1 MRLKPTPERLYK
13 KSKDIESSSL
23 LINDFGIRE
32 NDFKWFGRCSRY
44 LYSLNPE
51 DQDTWIID

>member
-1 MRLKPTPERLYK
+1 MKSRRLKPTPERLYK

-32 NDFKWFGRCSRY
+32 NDFK
-44 LYSLNPE
+44 
-51 DQDTWIID
+51 

>member
-32 NDFKWFGRCSRY
+32 ND
-44 LYSLNPE
+44 LE
-51 DQDTWIID
+51 DVPVIYTH

>member
-13 KSKDIESSSL
+13 KSKDIVSSSL

-32 NDFKWFGRCSRY
+32 MILND
-44 LYSLNPE
+44 LE
-51 DQDTWIID
+51 DVPVIYTH